1 MNKSKLSV
9 CSEKGDFSQIL
20 GRKFIIIL
28 QFYEFENTFIKD
40 LENSKTLEPS
50 KKKAP
55 EIFRGF

>member
-1 MNKSKLSV
+1 MFR
-9 CSEKGDFSQIL
+9 KGDFSQIL

-50 KKKAP
+50 KKKPRQFSGAF
-55 EIFRGF
+55 EK